1 MMSLPIKVMFIDVG
15 KVVPSI
21 LMAFK
26 MVFYVWLPHS
36 QREAKTDH
44 ISYVVKAFLDEY
56 ENGHNIQPY
65 FCGFDPVLT
74 SQTLYTCAKYALN
87 NGIKYI
93 NISYGPSEL
102 PYFYEHDIIKKLINN
117 GVSIVY
123 AQGNKDYKNID
134 EMYPIKYC
142 LLYDNCHIALAK
154 ELIDNQPNFTKSK
167 KAVVLPS
174 LTCINNKCMIGS
186 SFAAPKL
193 LAKIIKAKQ
202 HD

>member
-1 MMSLPIKVMFIDVG
+1 MMDLPIKVMFIDVG
-15 KVVPSI
+15 KILPSI
-21 LMAFK
+21 LFAFK
-26 MVFYVWLPHS
+26 TVFYIWLPHS
-36 QREAKTDH
+36 ERDATTEH

-56 ENGHNIQPY
+56 GDGHNIQPY

-74 SQTLYTCAKYALN
+74 GQTLYACAKYALN

-102 PYFYEHDIIKKLINN
+102 PYFYEHATIKKLVNN

-123 AQGNKDYKNID
+123 AHGNNNYKNID
-134 EMYPIKYC
+134 EMYPVKYC
-142 LLYDNCHIALAK
+142 LLYDNCYIALAQ
-154 ELIDNQPNFTKSK
+154 ELIDRNPDFNKSK
-167 KAVVLPS
+167 KAIILPS
-174 LTCINNKCMIGS
+174 QTCINNKCMIGS

-193 LAKIIKAKQ
+193 LARIIKTKQ